1 MDALVV
7 LTLVLA
13 LLIPIAMIGGSI
25 WFVTWYMQRKFKRQ
39 ARARRT
45 DDRRTKYP

>member
-13 LLIPIAMIGGSI
+13 VLIPVVMIGGGV
-25 WFVTWYMQRKFKRQ
+25 WFVTWYMQRKFRR
-39 ARARRT
+39 AARRG
-45 DDRRTKYP
+45 R